1 MSGTAGIIPEA
12 DKSRAAKRAGRT
24 RPATAGTPTTFRIYP
39 RLVRA
44 PSSCRTL
51 SLKTGP
57 SLGSSSAEVKKSSG
71 FRAFLNRYRPLHSPD
86 GPDGLDVS
94 QSGVRPGSDP
104 RMPHRPGWLLGDT
117 PGGTA
122 GHNGSWSLEPFSR
135 PAAHGGWAGPK
146 RFSRPV
152 PTVPRLSA
160 TSPTRSVPAAS
171 RMS

>member
-57 SLGSSSAEVKKSSG
+57 SLGSSSAEVKKSPG
-71 FRAFLNRYRPLHSPD
+71 FRAFPNRYRHSPV
-86 GPDGLDVS
+86 GPDGLEVS
-94 QSGVRPGSDP
+94 QSEVRPGSDP
-104 RMPHRPGWLLGDT
+104 RVPRRPGCLLGDT
-117 PGGTA
+117 PGATA
-122 GHNGSWSLEPFSR
+122 GI
-135 PAAHGGWAGPK
+135 
-146 RFSRPV
+146 
-152 PTVPRLSA
+152 
-160 TSPTRSVPAAS
+160 
-171 RMS
+171 M